1 MRRILVALG
10 FLTIIPVKVDRLT
23 ADEPGRSMVYFPL
36 IGLFIGAILIF
47 IARGTSL
54 FFPSLL
60 NNLLIL
66 TLLVILTGALHLD
79 GLADTL
85 DGFYAGRTK
94 EEILEIMRDSR
105 TGVMGATG
113 VVLVLLAKWAS
124 LYEMPLAI
132 KDRALL
138 LAPMLARWSM
148 VLAAF
153 TAPYAREGEGLGRPF
168 AGKINLPVFWA
179 SSLFTLAASVVLGG
193 MKGIFLLLLAGL
205 VVIGLVEIMK
215 RRIGGITGDTLG
227 AVCELVEVVVL
238 VTLTIKI

>member
-10 FLTIIPVKVDRLT
+10 FLTIIPVKVDGLIG
-23 ADEPGRSMVYFPL
+23 DEHGRSMVYFPL
-36 IGLFIGAILIF
+36 IGLFIGAILI
-47 IARGTSL
+47 IIDRGTGL
-54 FFPSLL
+54 LPSLL

-94 EEILEIMRDSR
+94 EEILAIMRDSR

-113 VVLVLLAKWAS
+113 IVLVLLAKWAS

-153 TAPYAREGEGLGRPF
+153 IAPYAREGEGLGRPF
-168 AGKINLPVFWA
+168 AGKISLPTFLA
-179 SSLFTLAASVVLGG
+179 SGLSALVASVVIGG
-193 MKGIFLLLLAGL
+193 IKGIFLLLLAGL
-205 VVIGLVEIMK
+205 LVIGVVEIMK
-215 RRIGGITGDTLG
+215 RRIGGMTGDTLG
-227 AVCELVEVVVL
+227 AVCEVVEVVVL